1 MGAVSGTAEV
11 LRWEIPSLFRWLGV
25 IDAALQEVGQEL
37 AWEREELNEVSV
49 AVIEAVSNAIEHG
62 NRFEPAR
69 SVQVELRA
77 SGRHLRFRVSDE
89 GPGFASDRLDQPTP
103 SPESPE
109 FMMSRGR
116 GLFIMRDIM
125 DAIRIQREAGRFVVE
140 LDKELKAPVGTGH

>member
-1 MGAVSGTAEV
+1 MGTISGTSEV

-37 AWEREELNEVSV
+37 AWEQDELNQVSV

-62 NRFEPAR
+62 NRFEPER
-69 SVQVELRA
+69 SVQVELWA
-77 SGRHLRFRVSDE
+77 SGRRLRFRVSDE
-89 GPGFASDRLDQPTP
+89 GPGFERDRLDLPTP

-109 FMMSRGR
+109 FMKSRGR

-125 DAIRIQREAGRFVVE
+125 DAIRIDREAGRFVVE
-140 LDKELKAPVGTGH
+140 LEKELKAPVGTGH